1 MGEGSVDGLKDV
13 DDKREICFDNQVLKH
28 RMVTLET
35 NILMRKQAKKS
46 GIADTS
52 LALDSIGSGFS
63 EDCRQHPTLHIF
75 LYDWV
80 LLKNKKVLKN
90 S

>member
-13 DDKREICFDNQVLKH
+13 DDKRERCFDNQVLKH
-28 RMVTLET
+28 RMVTLERT
-35 NILMRKQAKKS
+35 VLMRKQAKKS
-46 GIADTS
+46 GIADS
-52 LALDSIGSGFS
+52 KSGSRQHGSGCS
-63 EDCRQHPTLHIF
+63 EDCRQQPTLHIS